1 VSLLWKDAADYQR
14 TAAWWNEQHDFE
26 HERGDEHYPPLR
38 TDKLKARRNR
48 YVSQIVDR
56 HNVPRKAAFEAM
68 QHVAGHLDSD
78 YATIHPSDY
87 GFASAPRRNRDHYS
101 PEMTK
106 RLQDPETWRHRPVEQ
121 VPTDE
126 IHATQDFIRP
136 SSVAH
141 NLFWPG
147 HRQPVSDDETGDPDV
162 EPEPEEHDITDDYEY
177 HSSDRSPQESADQ
190 RELHRH
196 AKFVERHDG
205 RIELADGHHRV
216 AADMLLGKT
225 TTPGHLIHE
234 RELMRPPGQ
243 QPHAWPMNRDSMQ
256 AHLVE
261 DHGWSPG
268 DVDENH
274 ENFRAMDRTHDY
286 EHNTWQHKLEHDH
299 E

>member
-1 VSLLWKDAADYQR
+1 MSLLWMDAAQHQIA
-14 TAAWWNEQHDFE
+14 AAWWNEEKDREYEQDP
-26 HERGDEHYPPLR
+26 DYPLR

-68 QHVAGHLDSD
+68 MHVAGHLEDDSV
-78 YATIHPSDY
+78 YRHPSDY
-87 GFASAPRRNRDHYS
+87 GFASAPSRNREHYGT
-101 PEMTK
+101 EMTK
-106 RLQDPETWRHRPVEQ
+106 RLQDPATWRGRPVEQ
-121 VPTDE
+121 VRTDE

-147 HRQPVSDDETGDPDV
+147 HRQPVSDDETGDPDL
-162 EPEPEEHDITDDYEY
+162 EPEAEPHDVTEDDEY
-177 HSSDRSPQESADQ
+177 HQHDRSPGTSAEQ

-216 AADMLLGKT
+216 AADMLLGKA

-234 RELMRPPGQ
+234 RELMRDPA
-243 QPHAWPMNRDSMQ
+243 QPLHDWPMSAGSMK

-261 DHGWSPG
+261 HHGWDPQ
-268 DVDENH
+268 DVDEHHNG
-274 ENFRAMDRTHDY
+274 FFTMDRTHTG
-286 EHNTWQHKLEHDH
+286 EHLNWQHKLGHDH

>member
-1 VSLLWKDAADYQR
+1 VSVLEKD
-14 TAAWWNEQHDFE
+14 AAWWNEEKDQE
-26 HERGDEHYPPLR
+26 HEQDPDYPLR
-38 TDKLKARRNR
+38 TDKLKTRRNR

-56 HNVPRKAAFEAM
+56 HNVPRKAAYEAM
-68 QHVAGHLDSD
+68 MHVAGHLDSD
-78 YATIHPSDY
+78 YASVHPSDY
-87 GFASAPRRNRDHYS
+87 GFASAPRRNREHYG
-101 PEMTK
+101 PEMTS
-106 RLQDPETWRHRPVEQ
+106 RLQDPETWRHRQVEQ
-121 VPTDE
+121 IPTDE

-147 HRQPVSDDETGDPDV
+147 HRQPISDDETGDPDV
-162 EPEPEEHDITDDYEY
+162 EPEPEEPDIHDDYEY
-177 HSSDRSPQESADQ
+177 NSADE

-216 AADMLLGKT
+216 AADMLLGKK
-225 TTPGHLIHE
+225 TTPGQIIHE

-243 QPHAWPMNRDSMQ
+243 RQHAWPVNRDSMR
-256 AHLVE
+256 AHLTE
-261 DHGWSPG
+261 HHGWDPE
-268 DVDENH
+268 DVDANH
-274 ENFRAMDRTHDY
+274 GSFREMDHTHDY

>member
-1 VSLLWKDAADYQR
+1 VSLLWRDAAEHQIA
-14 TAAWWNEQHDFE
+14 AAWWNEHRDME
-26 HERGDEHYPPLR
+26 HEGDEEYPLR

-56 HNVPRKAAFEAM
+56 HNVSRKAAFGAM
-68 QHVAGHLDSD
+68 MHVADHLDSD
-78 YATIHPSDY
+78 YATHHPSDY
-87 GFASAPRRNRDHYS
+87 GFASAPRFGRDHYS
-101 PEMTK
+101 HEMTK

-121 VPTDE
+121 IPTDE
-126 IHATQDFIRP
+126 IHATQSFIRP

-147 HRQPVSDDETGDPDV
+147 HRQPISDDETGDPDV
-162 EPEPEEHDITDDYEY
+162 EPEPEPHDVTEDYEY

-216 AADMLLGKT
+216 AADMLLGKP
-225 TTPGHLIHE
+225 TTPGQIIHE
-234 RELMRPPGQ
+234 RELMRPAGQ
-243 QPHAWPMNRDSMQ
+243 PQHGWPMNAGSMR

-261 DHGWSPG
+261 HHGWDPAE
-268 DVDENH
+268 VDANH

-286 EHNTWQHKLEHDH
+286 EHNTWQHKLGHDH